1 MAKFTTYGFI
11 NDDITPYED
20 KFEFGVLEKHQC
32 PECYSEDTFKTPKA
46 KKHNYVCRECWN
58 KF

>member
-11 NDDITPYED
+11 NDDITPREDIFKSVLDKCQCTECFSYE
-20 KFEFGVLEKHQC
+20 
-32 PECYSEDTFKTPKA
+32 TFKTPKA
-46 KKHNYVCRECWN
+46 KKHNYVCRNCWN